1 MVATRLFCALLLCAL
16 QETVLSQR
24 GHCTGNQCFA
34 FFQSP
39 LDFPGAKKSC
49 GDFGGQLLSSISEHF
64 LKILKAAPTGRYW
77 FDPKKNFRSA
87 GEALQM
93 CPSISVSNSSVL
105 WEPCGGSLSGF
116 LCQYPIQEPCSE
128 VPAGTDIQVKYTF
141 EVDDSETFPMGT
153 IAEAR
158 KVGAKYLDSKYVCF
172 SNIWMQAPWACEVF
186 QGGCE
191 HNCSP
196 TTHRCTC
203 PVGKTLHHNNI
214 SCEEGMCEKNRCVRE
229 GEQCQHTPGGP
240 KCVCK
245 EGFDKE
251 DGVCV
256 NVTICEHC
264 EHMYCEKF
272 NGVYEC
278 VCKEGFL
285 VSPHNPTRCEVICM
299 ERDCKATCIKTDKD
313 TSQCFCPNGYI
324 SDMKDNNPFCTDINE
339 CDSGQCDQKCENLF
353 GGFRC
358 FCSEGY
364 DMDQEKNKCVLIE
377 KEDEGSGTHLPYPTP
392 AASHPA
398 SVPTYIKTGSVL
410 GIILFMALCAV
421 LLFFIIRNA
430 VKRCGKFEI
439 STFKHPDID
448 MFYLQQVTTETY
460 KRLSFDKQFKNDC

>member
-39 LDFPGAKKSC
+39 LDFPGAEKSC
-49 GDFGGQLLSSISEHF
+49 RNFDGQLLSSDSAHL

-77 FDPKKNFRSA
+77 FDQKKNFRSA

-128 VPAGTDIQVKYTF
+128 VPAGTDIQVKYTM
-141 EVDDSETFPMGT
+141 EVDDSEKFPQGT
-153 IAEAR
+153 IAEAG

-172 SNIWMQAPWACEVF
+172 LKNWMQAPWTCEVF

-191 HNCSP
+191 HNCSR

-203 PVGKTLHHNNI
+203 PLGKTLHHNNI
-214 SCEEGMCEKNRCVRE
+214 SCEEGMCEENPCARE
-229 GEQCQHTPGGP
+229 GEQCQITPGGF

-245 EGFDKE
+245 EGFEKE

-256 NVTICEHC
+256 NVTICEQC
-264 EHMYCEKF
+264 EHMDCKKF

-278 VCKEGFL
+278 VCKEGFS
-285 VSPHNPTRCEVICM
+285 VSPLDPTRCEVICK
-299 ERDCKATCIKTDKD
+299 ERDCKATCIKIEKD
-313 TSQCFCPNGYI
+313 EPQCFCPDGYI
-324 SDMKDNNPFCTDINE
+324 SDMKDDNPFCTDINE
-339 CDSGQCDQKCENLF
+339 CDSGQCDQECENLF

-358 FCSEGY
+358 LCSAGY
-364 DMDQEKNKCVLIE
+364 YMDQEKNKCVPIE
-377 KEDEGSGTHLPYPTP
+377 EEDEGSGSHLPYPTP
-392 AASHPA
+392 AGSHPA

-410 GIILFMALCAV
+410 GITLFMALCAV
-421 LLFFIIRNA
+421 LLFFLIRNA
-430 VKRCGKFEI
+430 VKRCGKFEL

-448 MFYLQQVTTETY
+448 IFYLQQVTTETY